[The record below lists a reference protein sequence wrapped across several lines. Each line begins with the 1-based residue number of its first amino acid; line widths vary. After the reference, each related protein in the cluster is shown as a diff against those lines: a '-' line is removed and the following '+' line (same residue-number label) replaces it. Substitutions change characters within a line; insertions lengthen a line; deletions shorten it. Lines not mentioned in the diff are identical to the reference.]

1 MVNVVCLLL
10 GADLVIDGNFKLLYI
25 TYAFS
30 SVNKK
35 KFKFNKQCSGAQS
48 SFTQKLF
55 HTKRYAIQLFL
66 FYLLLIQ
73 PFYFQKRSTDPGVN
87 TEIIKHVTSGCSKL
101 RNTVNGTTKSL
112 FHSRRPKQK
121 EGTPTLA
128 SRQKV
133 KLRWDTTIHT
143 DKKLEHNKDKE
154 WIFIHISVPAD
165 QHIEQMQDEKEGKC
179 KD

>member
-1 MVNVVCLLL
+1 MIRNVRRTDARPNKYFWRVRVNMVNVVCLLL

-66 FYLLLIQ
+66 FYLLLI
-73 PFYFQKRSTDPGVN
+73 
-87 TEIIKHVTSGCSKL
+87 
-101 RNTVNGTTKSL
+101 
-112 FHSRRPKQK
+112 
-121 EGTPTLA
+121 
-128 SRQKV
+128 
-133 KLRWDTTIHT
+133 
-143 DKKLEHNKDKE
+143 
-154 WIFIHISVPAD
+154 
-165 QHIEQMQDEKEGKC
+165 
-179 KD
+179 